1 MDLILIYL
9 YIYKFIMSIWKI
21 KVEEVEINNELLV
34 GFSFVYC
41 VLSF

>member
-21 KVEEVEINNELLV
+21 KVEEVEINNELLG